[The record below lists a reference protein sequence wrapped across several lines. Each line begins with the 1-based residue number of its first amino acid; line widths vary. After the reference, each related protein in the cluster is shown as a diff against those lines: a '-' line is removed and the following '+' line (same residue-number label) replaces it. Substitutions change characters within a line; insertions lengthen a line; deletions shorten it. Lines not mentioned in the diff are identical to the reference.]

1 MHPMFVK
8 LFLEND
14 ADDGLA
20 EEEQRRRAA
29 HRSRRAARRQPRQVT
44 RVAARDRDG
53 RTAR

>member
-8 LFLEND
+8 LFLDND

-20 EEEQRRRAA
+20 EEEQRRAA

-44 RVAARDRDG
+44 RAAARDRDG
-53 RTAR
+53 RTSR